1 MFSNNAVSFLKMN
14 LIYMKCE
21 NENEKKYVFDYRSC
35 LNLVANRLINFA
47 DILLIFIIYDI

>member
-21 NENEKKYVFDYRSC
+21 NENEKKYVFD
-35 LNLVANRLINFA
+35 
-47 DILLIFIIYDI
+47 